1 VDKVSDELLSL
12 LFAELAP
19 VCAIVGGVLAQEVIK
34 VIFFVTSLKIFFFK
48 TCLIEG
54 VFLMVFVFVP

>member
-1 VDKVSDELLSL
+1 MDKVSDELLSL

-34 VIFFVTSLKIFFFK
+34 VIFLVTSVSKKIGK
-48 TCLIEG
+48 NVILVNVLVNVCDGG
-54 VFLMVFVFVP
+54 V

>member
-34 VIFFVTSLKIFFFK
+34 VIIFDTYVKKNF
-48 TCLIEG
+48 
-54 VFLMVFVFVP
+54 